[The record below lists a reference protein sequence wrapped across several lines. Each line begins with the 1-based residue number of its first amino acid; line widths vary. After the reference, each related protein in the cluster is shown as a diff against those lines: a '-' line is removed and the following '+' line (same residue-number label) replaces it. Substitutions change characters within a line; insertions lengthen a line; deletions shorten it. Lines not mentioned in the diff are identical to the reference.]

1 MAPKPKLDLSLKLP
15 PRPDEPET
23 AEYYKRRLA
32 EEGPEFEGYESTSY
46 AASTL
51 AGHVDDVGLYD
62 PYSPPPAATAQRAGT
77 DKLASNVPLPGGIP
91 PRRDGN
97 PDPRAGGPFSDG
109 MNAYADAE
117 SIGAY
122 SGDGAWAQGGG
133 GWGTMVRG
141 AEASCQR
148 HPRPSR

>member
-77 DKLASNVPLPGGIP
+77 D
-91 PRRDGN
+91 PRTPEKRVLG
-97 PDPRAGGPFSDG
+97 
-109 MNAYADAE
+109 
-117 SIGAY
+117 
-122 SGDGAWAQGGG
+122 
-133 GWGTMVRG
+133 
-141 AEASCQR
+141 
-148 HPRPSR
+148 